1 MFKSRTK
8 ILKKRIDLTGKKFGR
23 LTVIKQDGYF
33 TYPNGRK
40 SLKWI
45 CKCNCGNEITI
56 NGSALTTGHTK
67 SCGCLA
73 RETTSKCRRKYNTYD
88 LSGEYGIG
96 YTSKGEEFYFDLE
109 DYNKLKDYYWR
120 INNNNYVFTQINSD
134 SQSINIFMHRIV
146 ILDFNNIKNTQIDID
161 HINHNERDN
170 RKVNLRIA
178 TRSQNNQNRTMSK
191 RNKSGFVGVFQ
202 KRNFSKWTVYLS
214 SNNKRI
220 QLGQYSDF
228 TEAVKARIEAERDYF
243 GNYAYVKHQKVLDYI
258 NNGNKLEPYNQ
269 EMIENIMMQE
279 DDERNK

>member
-1 MFKSRTK
+1 M
-8 ILKKRIDLTGKKFGR
+8 R
-23 LTVIKQDGYF
+23 L
-33 TYPNGRK
+33 
-40 SLKWI
+40 
-45 CKCNCGNEITI
+45 
-56 NGSALTTGHTK
+56 
-67 SCGCLA
+67 LA

>member
-1 MFKSRTK
+1 
-8 ILKKRIDLTGKKFGR
+8 
-23 LTVIKQDGYF
+23 
-33 TYPNGRK
+33 
-40 SLKWI
+40 
-45 CKCNCGNEITI
+45 
-56 NGSALTTGHTK
+56 
-67 SCGCLA
+67 
-73 RETTSKCRRKYNTYD
+73 
-88 LSGEYGIG
+88 
-96 YTSKGEEFYFDLE
+96 
-109 DYNKLKDYYWR
+109 
-120 INNNNYVFTQINSD
+120 
-134 SQSINIFMHRIV
+134 MHRIV